1 MLVVM
6 QEGATEEQIDAVIER
21 MVEKNFTVHRSTGVV
36 LTVLGGVGPEDDF
49 DPREFEVMDGVKEC
63 HRITS
68 PYKLAGRT
76 FRPGGTAIPLGGA
89 EIGGKA
95 VFVMAGPCG
104 VESEDQIDKAAQ
116 AVARGGARAI
126 SAGIFQPK
134 PSSYGFQGLGEEGLR
149 LLRNAARRHDLAVV
163 SEVADRTQIQ
173 MVARY
178 ADILQVGAR
187 NMQNFTLLRELGKTH
202 KPVLLKRGPAATVE
216 ELLVSAEY
224 ILTGGNYNVVL
235 CECGIRTF
243 ESQTAQTMDVSAIPA
258 LKKLSH
264 LPVLADPSAGTGRR
278 DKVLPMARAAI
289 AAGADGLLV
298 EVHPD
303 PDRALWDGPQSLAP
317 DQFSEMMAQIGRIAA
332 AVGRAV

>member
-6 QEGATEEQIDAVIER
+6 QEGATEEQIDSVIER

-36 LTVLGGVGPEDDF
+36 LTVLGGVGPDDDF

-68 PYKLAGRT
+68 PYKLASRT
-76 FRPGGTAIPLGGA
+76 FRPGGTVIRLGSA
-89 EIGGKA
+89 EIGGAA
-95 VFVMAGPCG
+95 VFVIAGPCS
-104 VESEDQIDKAAQ
+104 VESDDQIEKAAES
-116 AVARGGARAI
+116 VARAGAKAI

-134 PSSYGFQGLGEEGLR
+134 PSSYGFQGLGEDGLK
-149 LLRNAARRHDLAVV
+149 LLRRAADRHGLLAM
-163 SEVADRTQIQ
+163 SEVADRTQIEL
-173 MVARY
+173 VARY
-178 ADILQVGAR
+178 SDLIQVGAR
-187 NMQNFTLLRELGKTH
+187 NMQNFTLLRELGKIG
-202 KPVLLKRGPAATVE
+202 KPVLLKRGPAASVE

-224 ILTGGNYNVVL
+224 ILTGGNYNVIV
-235 CECGIRTF
+235 CENGIRTF
-243 ESQTAQTMDVSAIPA
+243 ENQTGQTMDVSAIPA

-278 DKVLPMARAAI
+278 DKVLPMARAAV

-303 PDRALWDGPQSLAP
+303 PDRALCDGPQSLAP
-317 DQFSEMMAQIGRIAA
+317 EQFSELMTQIGKIAA
-332 AVGRAV
+332 VVGRTV